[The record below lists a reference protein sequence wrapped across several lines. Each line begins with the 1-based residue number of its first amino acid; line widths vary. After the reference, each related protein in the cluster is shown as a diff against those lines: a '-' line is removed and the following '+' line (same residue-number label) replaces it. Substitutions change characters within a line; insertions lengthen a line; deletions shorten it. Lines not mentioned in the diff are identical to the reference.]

1 MDWLEQE
8 LKQAL
13 ARKEPDPG
21 FDSRVRRQSRTMP
34 RIVPRIGPHV
44 IPRWVGVAAMLV
56 IGIAAGE
63 GYRRHQGQ
71 VAKEQVMTAMR
82 IAGDRLNRVQT
93 QLNRGTRQ

>member
-21 FDSRVRRQSRTMP
+21 FASRVRRRQAPVMLRAMP
-34 RIVPRIGPHV
+34 RWAGI
-44 IPRWVGVAAMLV
+44 AALLV
-56 IGIAAGE
+56 FGIAAGE
-63 GYRRHQGQ
+63 GYRWHRGLA
-71 VAKEQVMTAMR
+71 AKEQVMAAMR

-93 QLNRGTRQ
+93 QLNRGTRP

>member
-21 FDSRVRRQSRTMP
+21 FESRVRQRQLRTMP
-34 RIVPRIGPHV
+34 RML
-44 IPRWVGVAAMLV
+44 PRWVGIAATLV

-63 GYRRHQGQ
+63 GYRWHRGQ
-71 VAKEQVMTAMR
+71 VAKDQVMVAMR
-82 IAGDRLNRVQT
+82 ITGEKLNRVQT
-93 QLNRGTRQ
+93 QVNRGTRP

>member
-21 FDSRVRRQSRTMP
+21 FESRVAPRGRCGHHAAHRCPAGSASRRS
-34 RIVPRIGPHV
+34 
-44 IPRWVGVAAMLV
+44 LV
-56 IGIAAGE
+56 VGIAAGE
-63 GYRRHQGQ
+63 GYRWHQGQ

-93 QLNRGTRQ
+93 QLVRGTRQ